1 MNRKP
6 VSVISGPVRLSG
18 RRCQAISPHA
28 MNDPPTERLTT
39 ATAVTGSAPRNRK
52 TNAANSAATPSGQ
65 SRIGSR
71 SRLSAFLM
79 LIRPPLAAT
88 ARWLEGEP
96 TPVEIRFLETASLL
110 IAACAFSYPDLGAA
124 SMSLQDLRWD
134 GHLVHHPRSSQMTVD
149 HRKPSPS
156 PVRIEGTLD
165 EPVSRWQ
172 WVVKWL
178 LVIPHGVVL
187 VFLWIAF
194 SALSIVALFA
204 ILINGRYPRSI
215 FDFNA
220 GVLRWTWRV
229 GYYSY
234 SALGPDRSPPFTLG
248 DVPGYPARLEI
259 EYPASLSRRLVL
271 VKWWL
276 LALPHYL
283 ILAVLGGVR
292 STLIV
297 LAGVVILFTGRY
309 PRSIFDLALG
319 IERWAYRVVAY
330 AALMTDEYPPF
341 RLDVAAAELRTDEY
355 PPFRLD
361 TSHSPRRDTIHRLS
375 SSTAFHSMGLTR
387 RDRQSGALEEGGRE
401 ARGRRWLGSSVHR
414 SSTLP
419 GSAIPRTGYVA
430 DVWRRAG

>member
-1 MNRKP
+1 
-6 VSVISGPVRLSG
+6 
-18 RRCQAISPHA
+18 
-28 MNDPPTERLTT
+28 
-39 ATAVTGSAPRNRK
+39 
-52 TNAANSAATPSGQ
+52 
-65 SRIGSR
+65 
-71 SRLSAFLM
+71 M
-79 LIRPPLAAT
+79 L
-88 ARWLEGEP
+88 
-96 TPVEIRFLETASLL
+96 
-110 IAACAFSYPDLGAA
+110 
-124 SMSLQDLRWD
+124 LQDLRWD

-172 WVVKWL
+172 WLVKWL

-234 SALGPDRSPPFTLG
+234 SALGTDRYPPFTLG

-297 LAGVVILFTGRY
+297 VAGVVILFTGRY

-341 RLDVAAAELRTDEY
+341 RLD
-355 PPFRLD
+355 
-361 TSHSPRRDTIHRLS
+361 I
-375 SSTAFHSMGLTR
+375 G
-387 RDRQSGALEEGGRE
+387 
-401 ARGRRWLGSSVHR
+401 
-414 SSTLP
+414 
-419 GSAIPRTGYVA
+419 
-430 DVWRRAG
+430 

>member
-1 MNRKP
+1 
-6 VSVISGPVRLSG
+6 
-18 RRCQAISPHA
+18 
-28 MNDPPTERLTT
+28 
-39 ATAVTGSAPRNRK
+39 
-52 TNAANSAATPSGQ
+52 
-65 SRIGSR
+65 
-71 SRLSAFLM
+71 
-79 LIRPPLAAT
+79 
-88 ARWLEGEP
+88 
-96 TPVEIRFLETASLL
+96 
-110 IAACAFSYPDLGAA
+110 
-124 SMSLQDLRWD
+124 
-134 GHLVHHPRSSQMTVD
+134 
-149 HRKPSPS
+149 
-156 PVRIEGTLD
+156 VRIEGTLD

-172 WVVKWL
+172 WLVKWL

-234 SALGPDRSPPFTLG
+234 SALGTDRYPPFTLG

-297 LAGVVILFTGRY
+297 VAGVVILFTGRY

-341 RLDVAAAELRTDEY
+341 RLDIGGDDPTFAGVIPATPAAEL
-355 PPFRLD
+355 
-361 TSHSPRRDTIHRLS
+361 S
-375 SSTAFHSMGLTR
+375 
-387 RDRQSGALEEGGRE
+387 
-401 ARGRRWLGSSVHR
+401 
-414 SSTLP
+414 
-419 GSAIPRTGYVA
+419 
-430 DVWRRAG
+430 

>member
-1 MNRKP
+1 
-6 VSVISGPVRLSG
+6 
-18 RRCQAISPHA
+18 
-28 MNDPPTERLTT
+28 
-39 ATAVTGSAPRNRK
+39 
-52 TNAANSAATPSGQ
+52 
-65 SRIGSR
+65 
-71 SRLSAFLM
+71 
-79 LIRPPLAAT
+79 
-88 ARWLEGEP
+88 
-96 TPVEIRFLETASLL
+96 
-110 IAACAFSYPDLGAA
+110 
-124 SMSLQDLRWD
+124 
-134 GHLVHHPRSSQMTVD
+134 MTVD

-172 WVVKWL
+172 WLIKWL

-234 SALGPDRSPPFTLG
+234 SALGTDRYPPFTLG

-297 LAGVVILFTGRY
+297 VAGVVILFTGRY

-341 RLDVAAAELRTDEY
+341 RLDIGGDDPTFAGVIPATPAAEL
-355 PPFRLD
+355 
-361 TSHSPRRDTIHRLS
+361 S
-375 SSTAFHSMGLTR
+375 
-387 RDRQSGALEEGGRE
+387 
-401 ARGRRWLGSSVHR
+401 
-414 SSTLP
+414 
-419 GSAIPRTGYVA
+419 
-430 DVWRRAG
+430 

>member
-1 MNRKP
+1 
-6 VSVISGPVRLSG
+6 
-18 RRCQAISPHA
+18 
-28 MNDPPTERLTT
+28 
-39 ATAVTGSAPRNRK
+39 
-52 TNAANSAATPSGQ
+52 
-65 SRIGSR
+65 
-71 SRLSAFLM
+71 
-79 LIRPPLAAT
+79 
-88 ARWLEGEP
+88 
-96 TPVEIRFLETASLL
+96 
-110 IAACAFSYPDLGAA
+110 
-124 SMSLQDLRWD
+124 
-134 GHLVHHPRSSQMTVD
+134 MTVD

-172 WVVKWL
+172 WLVKWL

-187 VFLWIAF
+187 VVLWIAF

-234 SALGPDRSPPFTLG
+234 SALGTDRYPPFTLG

-297 LAGVVILFTGRY
+297 VAGVVILFTGRY

-341 RLDVAAAELRTDEY
+341 RLDIGGDDPTFAGVIPATPAAEL
-355 PPFRLD
+355 
-361 TSHSPRRDTIHRLS
+361 S
-375 SSTAFHSMGLTR
+375 
-387 RDRQSGALEEGGRE
+387 
-401 ARGRRWLGSSVHR
+401 
-414 SSTLP
+414 
-419 GSAIPRTGYVA
+419 
-430 DVWRRAG
+430 